1 MRRRAVGL
9 ALAAALAGCG
19 GDGVKTFTDPH
30 GALRVKSDQEFRI
43 ALRENPSTGYRWQF
57 TEHPNPAVA
66 RVVGSRFKLDE
77 NAENRA
83 GAGGTRTISF
93 RAGRRG
99 QTEMTL
105 VYVFSGGERG
115 RRPADTRRLTIRVG

>member
-1 MRRRAVGL
+1 MRRHLVAL

-19 GDGVKTFTDPH
+19 GDDVKTFKDPH
-30 GALRVKSDQEFRI
+30 GTLRVKGDQEFRI
-43 ALRENPSTGYRWQF
+43 ALRENPSTGYRWRF

-66 RVVGSRFKLDE
+66 RVVGSRFKLDD
-77 NAENRA
+77 NADNRA
-83 GAGGTRTISF
+83 GVGGTRTITF

-99 QTEMTL
+99 QTGMSL